1 MLRDLNFQKNKVSRF
16 IQQYGE
22 TFVFKRPKLND
33 FGEPINDGFEEITI
47 KGVYHETNSYVSQ
60 TITEGTV
67 TRTKKQP
74 MILCFVSEAEKLKY
88 GDALEY
94 KQNKYNV
101 VSALNLAQLDICCDI
116 SLEVVQD
123 ARIQV

>member
-116 SLEVVQD
+116 SLEVV
-123 ARIQV
+123 